1 MEKQRAY
8 VLHSRAYREHSA
20 LVDFFTPDYGLIRCV
35 ARGVKKRMSQ
45 GQSLQPFI
53 EYQLFFHGDGD
64 LKQLDQYESQ
74 SLPLALRSNA
84 LFSGFYVNEVLL
96 RALHSEA
103 DLEAECLFAAYEA
116 TLVNLGGEQLEC
128 SLRHFE
134 LTLLE
139 HMGQGYEWALDF
151 RSGNRVDE
159 DAYYGFYV
167 EQGMARVGPV
177 SVKKDANACFKGSE
191 LLSLAQGELHL
202 PATLKMAKRLLRL
215 ALRPIVGYKPIQ
227 ARELLKQFQKIG

>member
-74 SLPLALRSNA
+74 SLPLALRGNA

-116 TLVNLGGEQLEC
+116 TLVNLG
-128 SLRHFE
+128 
-134 LTLLE
+134 
-139 HMGQGYEWALDF
+139 
-151 RSGNRVDE
+151 
-159 DAYYGFYV
+159 
-167 EQGMARVGPV
+167 
-177 SVKKDANACFKGSE
+177 
-191 LLSLAQGELHL
+191 
-202 PATLKMAKRLLRL
+202 
-215 ALRPIVGYKPIQ
+215 
-227 ARELLKQFQKIG
+227 